1 MGSIEVIPAS
11 VVIPLYNEANT
22 IADTIRSFKQQTVLP
37 AKLIVIDAGSNDD
50 TLGIVKR
57 EWKNNQLDISEC
69 ALVIEVVP
77 DAYPGEGRNRGIK
90 WSDYTHG
97 DKSKHAGRNNRI
109 R

>member
-37 AKLIVIDAGSNDD
+37 AELIVIDAGSNDD

-57 EWKNNQLDISEC
+57 EWKNFIFFILIFPT
-69 ALVIEVVP
+69 LI
-77 DAYPGEGRNRGIK
+77 ILF
-90 WSDYTHG
+90 
-97 DKSKHAGRNNRI
+97 I
-109 R
+109 L

>member
-37 AKLIVIDAGSNDD
+37 AELIVIDAGSNDD

-69 ALVIEVVP
+69 ALVIEAVP
-77 DAYPGEGRNRGIK
+77 DA
-90 WSDYTHG
+90 
-97 DKSKHAGRNNRI
+97 
-109 R
+109 

>member
-37 AKLIVIDAGSNDD
+37 AELIVIDAGSNDD

-57 EWKNNQLDISEC
+57 ELKIFIFFILIFPTFMI
-69 ALVIEVVP
+69 LFIL
-77 DAYPGEGRNRGIK
+77 
-90 WSDYTHG
+90 
-97 DKSKHAGRNNRI
+97 
-109 R
+109 

>member
-37 AKLIVIDAGSNDD
+37 AELIVIDAGSNDD

-57 EWKNNQLDISEC
+57 EWKNFIFFILIFPTFMI
-69 ALVIEVVP
+69 LFIL
-77 DAYPGEGRNRGIK
+77 
-90 WSDYTHG
+90 
-97 DKSKHAGRNNRI
+97 
-109 R
+109 

>member
-37 AKLIVIDAGSNDD
+37 AELIVIDAGSNDD

-57 EWKNNQLDISEC
+57 EWKNFIFFILIFPTFMI
-69 ALVIEVVP
+69 LFLL
-77 DAYPGEGRNRGIK
+77 
-90 WSDYTHG
+90 
-97 DKSKHAGRNNRI
+97 
-109 R
+109 